1 MRNYSFDVLKL
12 FLSLLVVFIH
22 IHVPWRDFI
31 LPFTRCA
38 VPCFFMISGFFLY
51 NMDKDKMR
59 QRVGQGIRRMFNITF
74 FATLLYMIPWILHH
88 MQSPDMYQIDF
99 IDLVNFVFWGI
110 PLFLPEG
117 IHLWYLQ
124 AYLYVLIA
132 VYVLL
137 RKSYFNRV
145 LIIAV
150 PLLFTLH
157 ILWKHIVPMFVT
169 GDTLTFALLGYFP
182 AYLSIAFPAVGLGML
197 VRKYQTKINCFFDNK
212 SSWALLFASV
222 IMCYL
227 EVFLLKRSGI
237 TNTGDIL
244 VFTPFVAFELMMITQ
259 FTPMRKPNIMSEWGE
274 KYSLYVYICHP
285 FIGFVIGLIRED
297 MPSLMG
303 SVYHWFSPMIIFFI
317 SIIISMIIL
326 SIQNYLNTR
335 KVL

>member
-12 FLSLLVVFIH
+12 FLALLVVFIH
-22 IHVPWRDFI
+22 IYVPWREVI
-31 LPFTRCA
+31 LPLTRCA
-38 VPCFFMISGFFLY
+38 VPCFFMISGYFLY
-51 NMDKDKMR
+51 NLDMENMKKKLRKGIMR
-59 QRVGQGIRRMFNITF
+59 M
-74 FATLLYMIPWILHH
+74 LYIISLSNMLYIIPWLNHYMKMSDSFQLGWGDVAH
-88 MQSPDMYQIDF
+88 F
-99 IDLVNFVFWGI
+99 LVLGI
-110 PLFLPEG
+110 PLFNPEG
-117 IHLWYLQ
+117 VHLWYLQ

-132 VYVLL
+132 LYALL

-145 LIIAV
+145 LIIVV

-212 SSWALLFASV
+212 SSWALLFVSV

-227 EVFLLKRSGI
+227 EVFLLKKSGI

-244 VFTPFVAFELMMITQ
+244 VFTPLMAFALMMITQ
-259 FTPMRKPNIMSEWGE
+259 FTPMREPNIMSEWGE

-285 FIGFVIGLIRED
+285 FIGFVIGLMRED

-335 KVL
+335 KVI

>member
-1 MRNYSFDVLKL
+1 MRNHSFDILKL
-12 FLSLLVVFIH
+12 LLALLVVFIH
-22 IHVPWRDFI
+22 IPVPWRDSI
-31 LPFTRCA
+31 LPLTRYA
-38 VPCFFMISGFFLY
+38 VPCFFMISGYFLY
-51 NMDKDKMR
+51 NSDMEKMKKKLR
-59 QRVGQGIRRMFNITF
+59 KGIMRMLYIIFFSNI
-74 FATLLYMIPWILHH
+74 LYIIPWLNHYIEMPDSFQLGWCDVVIFFIL
-88 MQSPDMYQIDF
+88 
-99 IDLVNFVFWGI
+99 GI
-110 PLFLPEG
+110 PLFNPEG
-117 IHLWYLQ
+117 VHLWYLQ

-132 VYVLL
+132 VCVLL
-137 RKSYFNRV
+137 RKSYYNRV

-244 VFTPFVAFELMMITQ
+244 VFTPLVAFALMMITQ

>member
-1 MRNYSFDVLKL
+1 MPDSFQLGWCDVMN
-12 FLSLLVVFIH
+12 FL
-22 IHVPWRDFI
+22 I
-31 LPFTRCA
+31 L
-38 VPCFFMISGFFLY
+38 
-51 NMDKDKMR
+51 
-59 QRVGQGIRRMFNITF
+59 
-74 FATLLYMIPWILHH
+74 
-88 MQSPDMYQIDF
+88 
-99 IDLVNFVFWGI
+99 GI
-110 PLFLPEG
+110 PLFNPEG
-117 IHLWYLQ
+117 VHLWYLQ

-169 GDTLTFALLGYFP
+169 GDTLAFALLGYFP

-197 VRKYQTKINCFFDNK
+197 VRKYQTKINYFFDNK
-212 SSWALLFASV
+212 SSWIMLIVSL
-222 IMCYL
+222 IMCYVESL
-227 EVFLLKRSGI
+227 LLKKSGI

-244 VFTPFVAFELMMITQ
+244 VFTPLVAFALMMITQ

-285 FIGFVIGLIRED
+285 FIGFTIGLIRED

-303 SVYHWFSPMIIFFI
+303 SVYHWFSPIIIFFI
-317 SIIISMIIL
+317 CIMVSMFSLKIKN
-326 SIQNYLNTR
+326 SLNAY
-335 KVL
+335 KL

>member
-31 LPFTRCA
+31 LPLTRCA

-51 NMDKDKMR
+51 NMDKEKMR
-59 QRVGQGIRRMFNITF
+59 QRVGQGIRRMFNITL
-74 FATLLYMIPWILHH
+74 FATLLYMIPWILHY

-124 AYLYVLIA
+124 AYLYVLIT

-150 PLLFTLH
+150 PL
-157 ILWKHIVPMFVT
+157 IVYTSYLVEAYSANVCYRRYVNICPSWI
-169 GDTLTFALLGYFP
+169 FP
-182 AYLSIAFPAVGLGML
+182 CI
-197 VRKYQTKINCFFDNK
+197 
-212 SSWALLFASV
+212 
-222 IMCYL
+222 
-227 EVFLLKRSGI
+227 
-237 TNTGDIL
+237 
-244 VFTPFVAFELMMITQ
+244 
-259 FTPMRKPNIMSEWGE
+259 
-274 KYSLYVYICHP
+274 
-285 FIGFVIGLIRED
+285 
-297 MPSLMG
+297 
-303 SVYHWFSPMIIFFI
+303 SVYCFSCSWIG
-317 SIIISMIIL
+317 
-326 SIQNYLNTR
+326 NAC
-335 KVL
+335 